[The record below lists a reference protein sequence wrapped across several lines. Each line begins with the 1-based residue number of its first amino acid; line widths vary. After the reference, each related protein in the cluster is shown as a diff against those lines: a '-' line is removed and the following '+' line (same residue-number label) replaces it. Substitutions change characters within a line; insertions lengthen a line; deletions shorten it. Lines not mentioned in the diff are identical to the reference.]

1 MLILVERETDKRVF
15 CRCENTISLVLVKLL
30 CIFVVVDRTRH
41 PPPTVS
47 WKQITGFSECQ
58 DPGCDPLL

>member
-41 PPPTVS
+41 PPPH
-47 WKQITGFSECQ
+47 SELEA
-58 DPGCDPLL
+58 DHWIL